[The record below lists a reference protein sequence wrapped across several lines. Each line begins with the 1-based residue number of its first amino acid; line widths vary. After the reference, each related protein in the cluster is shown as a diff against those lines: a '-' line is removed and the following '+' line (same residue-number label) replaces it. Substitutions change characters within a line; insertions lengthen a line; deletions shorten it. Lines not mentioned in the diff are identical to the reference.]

1 MGNQGVLREIIYSVD
16 EKCVGCN
23 KCIRNCPIVGANV
36 SYLVEGG
43 NKVRVDQEKCIRCGA
58 CLDACSHDA
67 RQFRDDTASFFEDLG
82 RGAHISVIAAPAARV
97 NFENHRRLIGYLK
110 SCGVNLVYDVSF
122 GADITTWAYL
132 KAIREKGL
140 TSVVAQPC
148 PAIVNYIEKY
158 QSDLIPRLAPI
169 HSPTLCTAIYLKK
182 YVQLSDRIAFL
193 SPCIG
198 KTDEFQDAN
207 TGGAVSYN
215 VTYRKLYEYVKE
227 KGIDLSRY
235 DETEFD
241 DIGCWLGCLYGRP
254 GGLRE
259 NVEALVPGAWVR
271 QIEGKDH
278 AYPYLKEYGQRLT
291 GNRTVPLLV
300 DILNCSN
307 GCNRGTATM
316 RNVSIDDSD
325 ASLNALKFRKVNEKK
340 SGELFAMFDEKLTLT
355 DFMRVYTDRTVTLK
369 EPSADERAIIFGSLY
384 KDTEESRKIDCSAC
398 GYDTCELMVKAI
410 HNGINDKT
418 NCIRFNQQEIALE
431 AVSIR
436 EKTQF
441 IDEMAGY
448 TEIIVSVL
456 GEAASLN
463 FDVEVTGDFK
473 GEFGTIKDS
482 INHILETLDS
492 TLRIIRDA
500 ADQFSSGAEQV
511 SQDSTS
517 LADGSSEQAEAVGK
531 LSSLLAMLTQKTDLN
546 TKNAHKAQSL
556 TSSAKDA
563 AVEGNWRMNDL
574 LKSMQDI
581 NASSS
586 NIGKILET
594 IESIAFQTN
603 ILALNAAIEAAR
615 AGKYGKGFAV
625 VANEVRM
632 LSKKCSDAVRES
644 AALIE
649 ESVSR
654 VATGTGIAN
663 DTAAVLGQIVQRS
676 SEIAGIVQT
685 IVETSNEQ
693 SEGIHTINLNVQHV
707 SQVVQSNSD
716 VSHQSAETTAELSRL
731 AGMLKNGIF
740 QFTLRK
746 G

>member
-1 MGNQGVLREIIYSVD
+1 MPVNNDLQEIIYTID

-58 CLDACSHDA
+58 CIEACSHDA
-67 RQFRDDTASFFEDLG
+67 RQYHDDTAQFFENLS
-82 RGAHISVIAAPAARV
+82 RGSRISVIAAPAARV
-97 NFENHRRLIGYLK
+97 NFPNYKRMIGYLK
-110 SCGVNLVYDVSF
+110 ACGVNLVYDVSF

-132 KAIREKGL
+132 KAIKEKAL
-140 TSVVAQPC
+140 TSVIAQPC

-158 QSDLIPRLAPI
+158 QSELIPRLAPI
-169 HSPTLCTAIYLKK
+169 HSPTLCTAIYLRK
-182 YVQLSDRIAFL
+182 YVKLSDHIAFL

-198 KTDEFQDAN
+198 KTDEFHDTN
-207 TGGAVSYN
+207 TDGAVSYN
-215 VTYRKLYEYVKE
+215 VTYRKLFEHIQE
-227 KGIDLSRY
+227 KKIDLSRY

-278 AYPYLKEYGQRLT
+278 AYPYLMEYGKRMK
-291 GNRTVPLLV
+291 NDSAVPLLV

-307 GCNRGTATM
+307 GCNRGTATKK
-316 RNVSIDDSD
+316 NISIDDSD
-325 ASLNALKFRKVNEKK
+325 ASLNALKFKK
-340 SGELFAMFDEKLTLT
+340 IGENKSTELFAMFDEKLKLT
-355 DFMRVYTDRTVTLK
+355 DFMRSYANRTVTLK
-369 EPSADERAIIFGSLY
+369 EPTADEREKIFASLY
-384 KDTEESRKIDCSAC
+384 KDDEISRKVDCSAC
-398 GYDTCELMVKAI
+398 GYDSCELMMKAI

-418 NCIRFNQQEIALE
+418 NCIRFNQKEIAME
-431 AVSIR
+431 AVHIR
-436 EKTQF
+436 EKTLF

-448 TEIIVSVL
+448 TENILSVL
-456 GEAASLN
+456 DKAAALN
-463 FDVEVTGDFK
+463 FDVEIKGDFK
-473 GEFGTIKDS
+473 GDFGKIKDS
-482 INHILETLDS
+482 INHILETLDD
-492 TLRIIRDA
+492 TLTVIRDA

-517 LADGSSEQAEAVGK
+517 LAAGSSEQAEAMNA
-531 LSSLLAMLTQKTDLN
+531 LSELLAMLTKKTELN
-546 TKNAHKAQSL
+546 TSNAHKAQGL
-556 TSSAKDA
+556 TASAKDS
-563 AVEGNWRMNDL
+563 AVEGNARMNDL
-574 LKSMQDI
+574 LNSMKDI

-586 NIGKILET
+586 NISKILQT

-632 LSKKCSDAVRES
+632 LSKKCSDAVKES

-654 VATGTGIAN
+654 VATGTSIAN

-676 SEIAGIVQT
+676 SEIAGLAQT
-685 IVETSNEQ
+685 IVETSNAQ
-693 SEGIHTINLNVQHV
+693 TEGIYTINQNVQHV
-707 SQVVQSNSD
+707 SQVVQSNSE
-716 VSHQSAETTAELSRL
+716 VSHMSAETTEELSAL
-731 AGMLKNGIF
+731 ARMLKEGIF
-740 QFTLRK
+740 RFKLRK
-746 G
+746 